1 MNEYVEIHEEIAE
14 ALAGGKPVVALE
26 STIISHGMPHPENI
40 SMALEVERLVREN
53 GATPATIAILDGK
66 IHVGLTREQIV
77 RIASGQNIYKAT
89 IRDIPRLLAL
99 NLAGATTVAATAYAA
114 QLAGIRFFAT
124 GGLGGVHRGVN
135 DTFDISADLT
145 AMASLNI
152 CIFSSGV
159 KSILDIP
166 KTLELMETLGIA
178 VYGYET
184 DRFPGFYVRDTGCP
198 VEKIGKEELVKLLR
212 VKEKLGLG
220 GCVSVN
226 VPVPAQN
233 ELDPRMV
240 ESTIAR
246 ALEEAE
252 EQGVSGKNVTPF
264 LLARVKESTQGRS
277 LHANIALVK
286 NNAITAAQVAA
297 AYYEGR

>member
-1 MNEYVEIHEEIAE
+1 MHEYLEIQEEIAE
-14 ALAGGKPVVALE
+14 ALKSGKPVVALE
-26 STIISHGMPHPENI
+26 STIISHGMPHPENVA
-40 SMALEVERLVREN
+40 MALEVERLVREN
-53 GATPATIAILDGK
+53 GAIPATIAILDGK
-66 IHVGLTREQIV
+66 IRIGLNRSQIE
-77 RIASGQNIYKAT
+77 RLGSGRNIYKAT
-89 IRDIPRLLAL
+89 VRDIPKLLAL
-99 NLAGATTVAATAYAA
+99 NIPGATTVAATAYAA
-114 QLAGIRFFAT
+114 QLAGIQFFAT

-135 DTFDISADLT
+135 ETFDISADLA
-145 AMASLNI
+145 AMASLNV
-152 CIFSSGV
+152 CIFSAGV

-226 VPVPAQN
+226 VPVPEQD
-233 ELDPRMV
+233 ELDPQLV

-246 ALEEAE
+246 ALQEADD
-252 EQGVSGKNVTPF
+252 QGISGKAVTPF
-264 LLARVKESTQGRS
+264 LLARIKESTGGQS
-277 LHANIALVK
+277 LRANISLVR
-286 NNAITAAQVAA
+286 NNAITAARVAA
-297 AYYEGR
+297 AYYESR